1 MTPFV
6 YNTSVTT
13 KEDVEVI
20 VVRLCDRSVLFLCRR
35 VSTMALFVKKMLS
48 GVIDATQQ
56 PMACSLLALHLQT
69 ALDRFEPRLSLQA
82 SQGEDWD
89 CCQSIKSY
97 HRHAQQSGCS

>member
-35 VSTMALFVKKMLS
+35 VSTMALIYFCEKDALKESLMPLS
-48 GVIDATQQ
+48 SQWHAVCWRYTFRPPWI
-56 PMACSLLALHLQT
+56 ALN
-69 ALDRFEPRLSLQA
+69 P
-82 SQGEDWD
+82 G
-89 CCQSIKSY
+89 
-97 HRHAQQSGCS
+97 

>member
-35 VSTMALFVKKMLS
+35 VSHVALFYFCEK
-48 GVIDATQQ
+48 DALR
-56 PMACSLLALHLQT
+56 SH
-69 ALDRFEPRLSLQA
+69 
-82 SQGEDWD
+82 
-89 CCQSIKSY
+89 
-97 HRHAQQSGCS
+97 

>member
-35 VSTMALFVKKMLS
+35 VSTMALIYFCEK
-48 GVIDATQQ
+48 DALR
-56 PMACSLLALHLQT
+56 SH
-69 ALDRFEPRLSLQA
+69 
-82 SQGEDWD
+82 
-89 CCQSIKSY
+89 
-97 HRHAQQSGCS
+97 